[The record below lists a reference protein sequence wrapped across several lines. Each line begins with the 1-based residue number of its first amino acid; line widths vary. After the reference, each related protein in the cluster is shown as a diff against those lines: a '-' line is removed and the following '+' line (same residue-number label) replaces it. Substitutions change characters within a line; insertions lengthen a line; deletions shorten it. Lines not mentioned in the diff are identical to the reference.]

1 MLKPQHLWQS
11 RRHRQIARHFYRCL
25 VLRGSVTWRMGHPYS
40 TRRPYMKCWKR
51 AGLTNHAASF
61 KWHFAALQA
70 IQLYPAIFWKQH
82 KDRKQQTDRTHGS
95 LGKYFG
101 DLLEPSLNI
110 LRSKFAPKSSA
121 KKQLKFVFQKKTPL
135 SITSFTSIFYI
146 DLPFT
151 SFLPFHL
158 DRRRLRIPSRHRTTA
173 HLTGLVVQRNNLIR
187 VLGCAKKKGE
197 IYETQKKK
205 AQKSQKMPSIFLAYP
220 YVSASP
226 FRRGQRKLNHVGSGT
241 RGPCHFI
248 TSLCLP
254 IRLVA
259 VVSLRPRW
267 RSRWGPHRFRGPTA
281 SLVRFI

>member
-1 MLKPQHLWQS
+1 M
-11 RRHRQIARHFYRCL
+11 
-25 VLRGSVTWRMGHPYS
+25 
-40 TRRPYMKCWKR
+40 
-51 AGLTNHAASF
+51 
-61 KWHFAALQA
+61 
-70 IQLYPAIFWKQH
+70 
-82 KDRKQQTDRTHGS
+82 
-95 LGKYFG
+95 GKYFG

-121 KKQLKFVFQKKTPL
+121 KKTNRSLYFKKKHLCPL
-135 SITSFTSIFYI
+135 HLLHLFFP
-146 DLPFT
+146 L
-151 SFLPFHL
+151 HL
-158 DRRRLRIPSRHRTTA
+158 DRQRPRIPSRHRTTA

-226 FRRGQRKLNHVGSGT
+226 FRRGQRNLNHVGSGT

-259 VVSLRPRW
+259 
-267 RSRWGPHRFRGPTA
+267 A
-281 SLVRFI
+281 

>member
-1 MLKPQHLWQS
+1 MQHHLND
-11 RRHRQIARHFYRCL
+11 
-25 VLRGSVTWRMGHPYS
+25 T
-40 TRRPYMKCWKR
+40 
-51 AGLTNHAASF
+51 
-61 KWHFAALQA
+61 LQA

-197 IYETQKKK
+197 IYETQKKRHRNPK
-205 AQKSQKMPSIFLAYP
+205 KCLQYFLPTHTYQPAPSVEARENSTMLEVVHGVHAISSQAFVFL
-220 YVSASP
+220 
-226 FRRGQRKLNHVGSGT
+226 SG
-241 RGPCHFI
+241 
-248 TSLCLP
+248 L
-254 IRLVA
+254 
-259 VVSLRPRW
+259 
-267 RSRWGPHRFRGPTA
+267 
-281 SLVRFI
+281 